1 MKSRSD
7 EENYA
12 ERIGRNMWRMAKRRA
27 QGALLLGR
35 PLASALGVKCG
46 DIAQSPQELRRQGPE
61 DAAAGPRDLSEFL
74 QELGEELEQDDPPP
88 SRW

>member
-35 PLASALGVKCG
+35 PWRRPLASNAVISLSHRKSCGVKVLRMRPRG
-46 DIAQSPQELRRQGPE
+46 PVIFRISPRTGRR
-61 DAAAGPRDLSEFL
+61 A
-74 QELGEELEQDDPPP
+74 
-88 SRW
+88 